1 MSDQNTRPDVGQD
14 RTDPSIDPTTAT
26 PSEGDIL
33 TEVAALDESAVAPI
47 PNVERDAQRTEMMS
61 HLRGAVAAAEKLA
74 ALSPEEEPEA
84 DAVEPDEESPT
95 TDPLRPFR
103 RSLAM
108 LSDGRVALS
117 LNYLDGADLT
127 GYERW
132 EGVILPP
139 DQGEEVLQRLSDAAD
154 NVAASIGGTIIWKRE
169 KPGDGSGGDG
179 DE

>member
-14 RTDPSIDPTTAT
+14 HTNPSIDPTTAT
-26 PSEGDIL
+26 PKEGDFL
-33 TEVAALDESAVAPI
+33 TEVAALEESAIGPI

-84 DAVEPDEESPT
+84 DAAEPDEESPT

-169 KPGDGSGGDG
+169 KPGEGSGGDG